1 MLWRVGKAQ
10 VDTENERAVK
20 NLLLF
25 YVLVYSPISL
35 HLELYVID
43 IVNNLGCFESFLE
56 Q

>member
-10 VDTENERAVK
+10 VDTGNERAVK
-20 NLLLF
+20 NLHLF

-43 IVNNLGCFESFLE
+43 IVNNLGCCESFLE